1 METNI
6 KEKIEIKIKKPK
18 MYKVIMHNDDYT
30 SMEFVIMVL
39 VEVFNKKVPEA
50 TQVMYDVH
58 KKGVGVAGVY
68 AYDIANTKIIQ
79 AENLA
84 QLEGYPFKLSLEEE

>member
-84 QLEGYPFKLSLEEE
+84 QLEAHPFKLSLEEE